1 MILIQ
6 INGDDDYDEAGGLL
20 RLSEQSVSND
30 KLRPC
35 QIFDRIFS
43 EIYDQNSKRYARG
56 EKNLILIKKYNE
68 SQFLECL
75 VETFLLRL
83 H

>member
-20 RLSEQSVSND
+20 RLTEQSVRSD

-35 QIFDRIFS
+35 QIVDRIFS
-43 EIYDQNSKRYARG
+43 ELGPKF
-56 EKNLILIKKYNE
+56 EE
-68 SQFLECL
+68 MC
-75 VETFLLRL
+75 
-83 H
+83 